1 VIERPSPSPWG
12 IAELAELG
20 GVSRR
25 TVRYYVQEGLL
36 PPPHGVGRGNHYGQE
51 HLDHLLRVKVMQEK
65 GWSLERI
72 RGEMGRGEHPAARRA
87 APVAAAVNVTV
98 EQVPREAWVRLTV
111 APGIEIHLG
120 SGRRLPPPGRLSE
133 LAALC
138 RDLFGEKPEPAEA
151 GGTSEDGKE

>member
-1 VIERPSPSPWG
+1 MNERASLSPWG

-36 PPPHGVGRGNHYGQE
+36 PAPHGVGRGNHYGQE
-51 HLDHLLRVKVMQEK
+51 HLDRLLEVKAMQEK
-65 GWSLERI
+65 GWSLDRI
-72 RGEMGRGEHPAARRA
+72 RGQRGREERGP
-87 APVAAAVNVTV
+87 APVLEGRNVTV
-98 EQVPREAWVRLTV
+98 APIPREAWLRLTV
-111 APGIEIHLG
+111 APGIEIHLE

-138 RDLFGEKPEPAEA
+138 RELFGEKPEPAEA
-151 GGTSEDGKE
+151 GGASKDGKE